1 MRVARARI
9 VRLVVVTAAV
19 LVVTGCAQPTAA
31 PPPPPPAPT
40 QLTISG
46 QRGQT
51 QAQQSRDRAEC
62 ESWAT
67 QQAMSSAGW
76 AATFAECM
84 TARGYS
90 VR

>member
-1 MRVARARI
+1 MARHGVIVAFAAG
-9 VRLVVVTAAV
+9 LVLA
-19 LVVTGCAQPTAA
+19 GCAQREPA
-31 PPPPPPAPT
+31 PPPPAPPAPT

-46 QRGQT
+46 QRGQS

-67 QQAMSSAGW
+67 QQATSSATW
-76 AATFAECM
+76 AAAFTDCM
-84 TARGYS
+84 TGRGYT